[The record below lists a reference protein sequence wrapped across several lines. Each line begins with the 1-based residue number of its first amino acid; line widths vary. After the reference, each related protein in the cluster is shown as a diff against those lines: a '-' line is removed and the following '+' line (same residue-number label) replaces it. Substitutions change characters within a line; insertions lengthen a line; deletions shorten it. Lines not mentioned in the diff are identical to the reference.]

1 MLFIRH
7 HSLCLLSSA
16 PKAEIVNVNPVYLFG
31 KRCMFTLLMSN
42 VLIMRTDVVDV
53 LHSCGPRASQ

>member
-1 MLFIRH
+1 MLFIRQ

-42 VLIMRTDVVDV
+42 VLIMRTAVRI
-53 LHSCGPRASQ
+53 LK